1 MSRGK
6 QLNEMDGGTK
16 QSRTAVNAHARP
28 GEGMS
33 HVDNVTPGQSG
44 RWVDLGGPTP
54 ENYRNDDDSAKISET
69 PLKSVSDAVTR
80 HAKAADPMP
89 KLASVKEAK
98 EAEDEEND
106 ENETETPGQGK
117 SEKKGKKHKE
127 EDDED
132 KDEMKESVDEDEYE
146 EDDEEEGEYEDEEE
160 VEYVEEEEEEIQEE
174 EFDIEEDV
182 NALLEGEALSE
193 EFQEKART
201 IFEAALR
208 SKVSDIRES
217 LETQYEQR
225 LLEEVEVIKEDL
237 QDRVDAYL
245 EYVAQEWMT
254 ENALAVERG
263 LKEELSESFLGGL
276 KELFEEHYV
285 TIPEERYDV
294 FESMVE
300 KLDDMEQKLNE
311 QIERNIQM
319 NRRLSESVADR
330 IFNHVSEGLA
340 TTQREKLA
348 SLAES
353 VEFEGEDQYR
363 EKLEV
368 LREAYFPTNRT
379 VSTQPE
385 TLTEGFYA
393 GEQET
398 YSDTMAAYMR
408 TLSMLGNK

>member
-33 HVDNVTPGQSG
+33 HVDNVTPGQPG

-89 KLASVKEAK
+89 KLASVKEAT
-98 EAEDEEND
+98 EEDSEED
-106 ENETETPGQGK
+106 DSEETETPGQGK
-117 SEKKGKKHKE
+117 SEKKDKKGKGK
-127 EDDED
+127 DED
-132 KDEMKESVDEDEYE
+132 KKEDEVKESVDEDDYE
-146 EDDEEEGEYEDEEE
+146 DEEGEEE
-160 VEYVEEEEEEIQEE
+160 VEYEEVEEEEEVQEE

-193 EFQEKART
+193 DFQEKART

-217 LETQYEQR
+217 LEVKYEQR

-237 QDRVDAYL
+237 QERVDAYL

-254 ENALAVERG
+254 ENALSVERG

-285 TIPEERYDV
+285 AIPEERYDV
-294 FESMVE
+294 LESMVE

-311 QIERNIQM
+311 QIDKNIQM
-319 NRRLSESVADR
+319 NRRLSESVAGR
-330 IFNHVSEGLA
+330 VFNHVSEGLA
-340 TTQREKLA
+340 ATQREKLA

-398 YSDTMAAYMR
+398 YSDTMATYMR

>member
-16 QSRTAVNAHARP
+16 QSKTAVNANARP
-28 GEGMS
+28 GEAMS
-33 HVDNVTPGQSG
+33 HVDNVTPGQGVS
-44 RWVDLGGPTP
+44 WVDVGGPTP
-54 ENYRNDDDSAKISET
+54 ENYRNDDDSAKLSET
-69 PLKSVSDAVTR
+69 PLRPVSDVVTR
-80 HAKAADPMP
+80 HAKPGEPMR

-98 EAEDEEND
+98 ECDDEEEYND
-106 ENETETPGQGK
+106 EEHNNQDDKEENK
-117 SEKKGKKHKE
+117 NKKHK
-127 EDDED
+127 
-132 KDEMKESVDEDEYE
+132 KMKESVEDEEYELEEDEDE
-146 EDDEEEGEYEDEEE
+146 DELEEYEDELE
-160 VEYVEEEEEEIQEE
+160 EE
-174 EFDIEEDV
+174 EFDIQEDV
-182 NALLEGEALSE
+182 DALLSGEELSE

-217 LETQYEQR
+217 LEEQYEQR
-225 LLEEVEVIKEDL
+225 LLEEVELMKEEL

-245 EYVAQEWMT
+245 EYVADEWMT

-294 FESMVE
+294 LESMVE

-311 QIERNIQM
+311 QIEKNILI
-319 NRRLSESVADR
+319 NRRLSESVADK
-330 IFNHVSEGLA
+330 IFNDVSYGLA
-340 TTQREKLA
+340 ATQKEKLA

-353 VEFEGEDQYR
+353 VEFEGENNYR

-368 LREAYFPTNRT
+368 LRESYFPANVRT
-379 VSTQPE
+379 TLTQPE
-385 TLTEGFYA
+385 ILTEGFDN
-393 GEQET
+393 GNQED
-398 YSDTMAAYMR
+398 YSDTMSAYMR